1 VTKDRAVYF
10 AAANVTPR
18 VPVKFEIPP
27 HSLFAVLMRSP
38 WWVSAGISAVII
50 LASATL
56 LPPLYQPAGYFG
68 AAPWL
73 FIAGVAGWK
82 QLRRPGAARVE
93 ETLAAIQAMNWTAFS
108 KLMEDAFRRDGAAV
122 TPLADSAADFELR
135 RNGRRSL
142 VCCRRWKAAHTGVE
156 PLRQLKAARRE
167 AEAAEC
173 IFVHAGELSDAA
185 RRFADENGILLLG
198 GAALVALLPPARQL
212 RAETR
217 G

>member
-1 VTKDRAVYF
+1 
-10 AAANVTPR
+10 
-18 VPVKFEIPP
+18 VKFEIPP
-27 HSLFAVLMRSP
+27 QSLFAVLMRSP
-38 WWVSAGISAVII
+38 WWVSAGISAAII

-108 KLMEDAFRRDGAAV
+108 KLMEDAFRRDGAEV

-135 RNGRRSL
+135 RSGRRSL

-198 GAALVALLPPARQL
+198 GAALVALLPPARRL